1 MPNKNVSLE
10 DGQASPGKPFQTEE
24 TLRSWTVFEVTSIGS
39 NEKSQH
45 AVGRV
50 QGRNVVTSAIQSF
63 DQKTMSVRT
72 LSDRVFH
79 LKGAPGLLFETAR
92 HWGHWAE
99 MNEVKGTAAD
109 VRNQYLLRPSEALA
123 AHRKTIRQLIQD
135 HHGQNPR
142 VFSSALHGTDRHDDD
157 LTILLDSD
165 RDIGNL
171 RDELEDLI
179 CVPVHLLIPS
189 DLRSYF
195 SVEECEKALTEAQPI

>member
-63 DQKTMSVRT
+63 DQKTMRVRT

-99 MNEVKGTAAD
+99 MN
-109 VRNQYLLRPSEALA
+109 
-123 AHRKTIRQLIQD
+123 
-135 HHGQNPR
+135 
-142 VFSSALHGTDRHDDD
+142 
-157 LTILLDSD
+157 
-165 RDIGNL
+165 
-171 RDELEDLI
+171 
-179 CVPVHLLIPS
+179 
-189 DLRSYF
+189 
-195 SVEECEKALTEAQPI
+195 